1 MTNGEHNRAW
11 WDVFNRQIPN
21 ATEYLKQILIEQ
33 RFQKHIELM
42 KVARENLDILGI
54 TQEEWAEDF
63 KDIMKQ
69 ANYNYKSWEES

>member
-1 MTNGEHNRAW
+1 MTNGQHDSAW
-11 WDVFNRQIPN
+11 WNVFNRQIPN
-21 ATEYLKQILIEQ
+21 ATEYLRQILIEQ
-33 RFQKHIELM
+33 KFQKHVEIL

-54 TQEEWAEDF
+54 TKEEWAEDF

>member
-1 MTNGEHNRAW
+1 MTVGEHNDAW

-21 ATEYLKQILIEQ
+21 ATEYLKQIVIEQ
-33 RFQKHIELM
+33 RFQKHIEIM

-69 ANYNYKSWEES
+69 ANYSYKSWEES

>member
-1 MTNGEHNRAW
+1 MTVGEHDRAW

-21 ATEYLKQILIEQ
+21 ATEYLKQIVIEQ
-33 RFQKHIELM
+33 RFQKHIEIM

-69 ANYNYKSWEES
+69 ANYSYKSWEES